1 VKVRLEPLK
10 HREIDSIAIRFSYHY
25 KLKEYL
31 KEFKGMRWSATNRCF
46 YVRNDPETLVRLSE
60 YIQLGGY
67 FVEKGAFSYKAR
79 RVVHRHNKGISLP
92 PIKAHNIPVFKNF
105 VKYLE
110 GKRYSKSTVTV
121 YGAFVHEFLQ
131 FVENKSA
138 ESLTADDVRH
148 YIEWAVETLNYSIST
163 HRQMVGAIK
172 QFAFFYPACD
182 IDVEKIYRPPKD
194 RKLPV
199 VMSKEEVIRLLQVI
213 KNLKHRTAIALM
225 YSSGLRIGEV
235 INLELNCFDLERKQL
250 HIKNGKGRSDRLVV
264 IADSFIP
271 LFKNYFYTYN
281 PKVYFIE
288 NPRGGKY
295 NAGSLR
301 QVFKKNCKL
310 AGITKEVTPHSLR
323 HSYATHLLENGTD
336 LRYIQTLLGHSRP
349 ETTMIY
355 THVAQKDLQAIQS
368 PLDTTLLKM
377 TARDNE
383 DQNRLLSESIY
394 GIRSIK

>member
-1 VKVRLEPLK
+1 MKIVLEPFK
-10 HREIDSIAIRFSYHY
+10 HREVDSIAIRFRYDY
-25 KLKEYL
+25 KLKEFL
-31 KEFKGMRWSATNRCF
+31 KRFKGMRWSASNRCF
-46 YVRNDPETLVRLSE
+46 YVPNEPTTLLKLSE

-67 FVEKGAFSYKAR
+67 FLDNGAFKYSAR
-79 RVVHRHNKGISLP
+79 QITHTIKRDVLLA
-92 PIKAHNIPVFKNF
+92 PIKPHNIPVYKNF
-105 VKYLE
+105 IKYLE
-110 GKRYSKSTVTV
+110 GKRYSKSTVSV

-131 FVENKSA
+131 FTGSKPTDL
-138 ESLTADDVRH
+138 LTEDDVRH
-148 YIEWAVETLNYSIST
+148 YIEWAVEALNYSIST
-163 HRQMVGAIK
+163 HRQMVGAMK

-182 IDVEKIYRPPKD
+182 IDVEKIYRPQKD
-194 RKLPV
+194 KKLPV

-213 KNLKHRTAIALM
+213 RNLKHRTAIALM

-271 LFKNYFYTYN
+271 LFKNYYYTYN
-281 PKVYFIE
+281 PKVFFIE

-310 AGITKEVTPHSLR
+310 AGITKAVTPHSLR

-368 PLDTTLLKM
+368 PLDTTLMAM

-383 DQNRLLSESIY
+383 DSNRLLSESIY